1 MKLGFI
7 DGSCKMPLDA
17 DGVMQWKLV
26 DAMVRNWIMNT
37 MDQNL
42 KIHFQN
48 AVTAQQ
54 LWKDIRSTYEGNNG
68 PRRFQLGKDI
78 STIQQ
83 GTSDIVEHYSKVKLI
98 WDETAHLKPARKCN
112 CDRSDVVNCYGCK
125 VVSEVAQDVEEAK
138 LLQFLMGVNDSYEH
152 VVDNMLASDP
162 WPSVHKAFTILVN
175 VETKRNISISKGE
188 YTAMMVKEK
197 TELNNKNQ
205 KIEGSLK
212 LPAEKFK
219 PFKNS
224 ICTHCG
230 LKGHIK
236 EGCCQHSKCGKF
248 SIG

>member
-1 MKLGFI
+1 MVSEHGSYSSSNSEDSDSTDKNQEVKISNPNLTISEGSSSSNSDQETEARLKRRMAIKRKYNTDPLLLQNGDITGAIITNSILTRSHYYEWCTSIRLALEAKMKLGFI

-83 GTSDIVEHYSKVKLI
+83 GTSDIVEHYSKV
-98 WDETAHLKPARKCN
+98 
-112 CDRSDVVNCYGCK
+112 
-125 VVSEVAQDVEEAK
+125 VSEVAQDVEEAK

-162 WPSVHKAFTILVN
+162 WP
-175 VETKRNISISKGE
+175 
-188 YTAMMVKEK
+188 
-197 TELNNKNQ
+197 
-205 KIEGSLK
+205 
-212 LPAEKFK
+212 
-219 PFKNS
+219 
-224 ICTHCG
+224 
-230 LKGHIK
+230 
-236 EGCCQHSKCGKF
+236 
-248 SIG
+248 

>member
-7 DGSCKMPLDA
+7 NGSCMMPQDV
-17 DGVMQWKLV
+17 DGVMQCKLV
-26 DAMVRNWIMNT
+26 NAMVRNWIMNT

-54 LWKDIRSTYEGNNG
+54 LWKHIRSTYEGNNR

-112 CDRSDVVNCYGCK
+112 YDRSYVVNCYGRK

-138 LLQFLMGVNDSYEH
+138 LLQFLMRVNDSYEH

-162 WPSVHKAFTILVN
+162 WLSVHKAFTILVN
-175 VETKRNISISKGE
+175 VETNRNISISKGE
-188 YTAMMVKEK
+188 YTAIMVKEK
-197 TELNNKNQ
+197 T
-205 KIEGSLK
+205 
-212 LPAEKFK
+212 
-219 PFKNS
+219 
-224 ICTHCG
+224 
-230 LKGHIK
+230 
-236 EGCCQHSKCGKF
+236 
-248 SIG
+248 